1 MVKCFEIFCIVLH
14 DKSQVECGFSTNAKL
29 LVANQNTEILIAQR
43 IIHDHMRFHKH
54 QPHTIKITIER
65 KTMSKKHE
73 EGTSITNRN
82 VL

>member
-1 MVKCFEIFCIVLH
+1 MSH
-14 DKSQVECGFSTNAKL
+14 DQAQVECGFRTNAKL
-29 LVANQNTEILIAQR
+29 LVKNQNTGSLIAKR

>member
-1 MVKCFEIFCIVLH
+1 MLH

-54 QPHTIKITIER
+54 QPQTIKITIE
-65 KTMSKKHE
+65 KQNHVKE
-73 EGTSITNRN
+73 A
-82 VL
+82 